1 MDSEA
6 TSPQR
11 HLQRNRDSC
20 VAHKVSDWNRCAGA
34 QFPTDEAIT
43 QIVLRDPG
51 DHAGDFREARHEQQ
65 GPGGGDAGDAG
76 GIAVPLVAGNALV
89 ATAVDDQAEP
99 IADVEVTEPGDVA
112 LQKASSRCDI
122 DGLGA
127 GFLDGPTKQVD
138 ADHLPAVPG

>member
-1 MDSEA
+1 MTREV
-6 TSPQR
+6 T
-11 HLQRNRDSC
+11 
-20 VAHKVSDWNRCAGA
+20 DWNWGAGA
-34 QFPTDEAIT
+34 QLPTAKPVAQVVI
-43 QIVLRDPG
+43 RDSG
-51 DHAGDFREARHEQQ
+51 DDAGDFREAGHEQQ
-65 GPGGGDAGDAG
+65 GPRGGEAGDAG